1 MIESRKQLVANR
13 MIILTVLSVFA
24 LLCLIP
30 ILAILGISF
39 SDEGSLVLEGYHILP
54 RTFSTYAYD
63 TILTTPGQL
72 ISAYKVSILVTVLGG
87 FLGLAVTAL
96 ISYPLSRRDFAWR
109 KPIMFIVF
117 FTMLFNGGLVPW
129 YIIISKYL
137 HLKSTLW
144 VLILPYLA
152 NAWYIILMRTY
163 MAKIPMALIESA
175 KMDGAGEFR
184 VFVQIILPLSKPAL
198 ATIGLFFV
206 LQYWNDWWL
215 SMLFI
220 ETERLIPIQYMLY
233 RIMANIQFLTT
244 QMSSMAVNVDI
255 SKLPNESARMAM
267 CIIAAGP
274 MLFIFPFFQKY
285 FVRGL
290 TVGSVKG

>member
-1 MIESRKQLVANR
+1 MIENKMAIFSKR
-13 MIILTVLSVFA
+13 MIIIITLSVFSIF
-24 LLCLIP
+24 CIIP

-39 SDEGSLVLEGYHILP
+39 SGERSLITEGYHIFPKDFDTLAY
-54 RTFSTYAYD
+54 STLLAS
-63 TILTTPGQL
+63 PKQL
-72 ISAYKVSILVTVLGG
+72 ISAYEISIIVTLLGG
-87 FLGLAVTAL
+87 FLGLTVTAL
-96 ISYPLSRRDFAWR
+96 IAYPLSRSDFPWR
-109 KPIMFIVF
+109 KQIMFFVF

-137 HLKSTLW
+137 HLKSTLR

-163 MAKIPMALIESA
+163 MAKIPMSLIESA
-175 KMDGAGEFR
+175 KIDGGSEFR
-184 VFVQIILPLSKPAL
+184 IFLQIILPLSKPAL

-220 ETERLIPIQYMLY
+220 ETEKFIPIQYMLV
-233 RIMANIQFLTT
+233 RIMSNIQYLTS
-244 QMSSMAVNVDI
+244 QMSSMSVNIDI
-255 SKLPNESARMAM
+255 SKLPNESARMAL
-267 CIIAAGP
+267 CLIAAGP
-274 MLFIFPFFQKY
+274 MLFVFPFFQKY

-290 TVGSVKG
+290 TVGSIKG